1 VRASECT
8 EREALLAPFT
18 TFGVG
23 GPAEELA
30 RPRTPE
36 EAASLVARARKDGRP
51 LRVLGAGSNVLVSDA
66 GVRGMVL
73 FLTGPPFKYL
83 ARTGPEVAQV
93 GAGGRLSRLVAAC
106 ADWGLTGAEGLAGI
120 PGTVGGALC
129 MNAGTRAEGQAPST
143 VLPALTGVE
152 GEIGALVKR
161 VWTLGWGGAPETLTA
176 ADCEFGY
183 RSSALAGR
191 IVLGAEL
198 ELSRAE
204 PLEVRTRMDALLARR
219 RETQPRG
226 VRTAGSVFRNPEG
239 ESAGR
244 ILDELGCKGLAQGGA
259 RVSPVH
265 ANFIEAGKGATASD
279 IVWLIDEMCH
289 RALEGRGV
297 RLETE
302 IELWGFE

>member
-1 VRASECT
+1 VRASEFT
-8 EREALLAPFT
+8 EREALLAPLT
-18 TFGVG
+18 TFKVG

-51 LRVLGAGSNVLVSDA
+51 LHVLGAGSNVLVSDA
-66 GVRGMVL
+66 GVRGTVL
-73 FLTGPPFKYL
+73 YLAESPFKYL
-83 ARTGPEVAQV
+83 ARTASEAVQV
-93 GAGGRLSRLVAAC
+93 GAGGRLSRVVAAC

-129 MNAGTRAEGQAPST
+129 MNAGTR
-143 VLPALTGVE
+143 E
-152 GEIGALVKR
+152 GEIGPLVKR
-161 VWTLGWGGAPETLTA
+161 VWTLGWSGAPETLSK

-204 PLEVRTRMDALLARR
+204 PDDIRTRMDALLAQR

-226 VRTAGSVFRNPEG
+226 VRTAGSLH
-239 ESAGR
+239 SAGKR
-244 ILDELGCKGLAQGGA
+244 SPEAFAPPGRSSGTPRAGA
-259 RVSPVH
+259 P
-265 ANFIEAGKGATASD
+265 AGSSMSSAARASRT
-279 IVWLIDEMCH
+279 V
-289 RALEGRGV
+289 ARG
-297 RLETE
+297 
-302 IELWGFE
+302 

>member
-1 VRASECT
+1 MRASECT
-8 EREALLAPFT
+8 EHEALLAPFT
-18 TFGVG
+18 TFKVG

-36 EAASLVARARKDGRP
+36 EAATLVARARKDGRP

-73 FLTGPPFKYL
+73 FLAEPPFKYL

-93 GAGGRLSRLVAAC
+93 GAGGRLSRLVGAF

-129 MNAGTRAEGQAPST
+129 MNAGTRES
-143 VLPALTGVE
+143 
-152 GEIGALVKR
+152 EIGPLVRR
-161 VWTLGWGGAPETLTA
+161 VWTLGWGGAPETLSA

-198 ELSRAE
+198 ELPRGE
-204 PLEVRTRMDALLARR
+204 PDEIRKRMEALIARR
-219 RETQPRG
+219 TETQPRG

-244 ILDELGCKGLAQGGA
+244 ILDELGCKGLAHGGA

-265 ANFIEAGKGATASD
+265 ANFIEAGKGARASD

-289 RALEGRGV
+289 RAIEGRGV

-302 IELWGFE
+302 IELWGFED